1 MKHFPISAATLAA
14 SITYLN
20 AATAQDASTAKT
32 VDLDPIVVTTT
43 EALNTYTVRFDP
55 TVAIQP
61 LPANDGADAL
71 RHVAGINVSRKG
83 GANGDPT
90 FRGMAG
96 SRLNVVVD
104 GVSTL
109 GGCGNRM
116 DPPTAYVFPSSFDQV
131 TILKGPQSVRHGPGA
146 SAGSILFERA
156 PTRLTSSDTQ
166 LETQL
171 VYAGHSRRDTSLNA
185 LAGNEALYTR
195 LQGSWAEADDYTDG
209 SGNHV
214 NSAYQRWNTQA
225 TLGWTPSE
233 NAALELSYGLSDA
246 QAAYADRSMDGDAY
260 DRETFTLR
268 YQADQLDGAL
278 RSIEAIAYHNVADH
292 VMDNYSLREFTP
304 SMMMSM
310 PMVSNPERLTNGA
323 SVTAVFDRWQDLDAL
338 VGLDTQY
345 NKNRTRN
352 AMGMAVDS
360 YSSTPYTDD
369 AAFEQVGAFSEF
381 NYHLGE
387 NNTLAFGT
395 RLDRWTATDLRST
408 VQVGMG
414 ANSIMANP
422 TANQKRSDTLAS
434 GYLRFERDSNQNEAK
449 ASIGIGRSVRFPD
462 YWELFSKESPTS
474 ISAFDTNPE
483 RLTQIDLGY
492 LATYGDTTLT
502 ASLFYAEHDDFILIQ
517 SKYPKMMMGSSMSR
531 MATVARNIEAT
542 TYGGEFEAR
551 YQNDKGWYL
560 GSALAYTRG
569 TNDTDHSALAQISP
583 LELKLETGI
592 RRQNWSAGWLSR
604 FTSNQD
610 RFALDQGNIAGQDA
624 GPSEGFDVHSLHASY
639 RVSENWSLA
648 GGIDNLFDTT
658 YAEHITRSGA
668 QIAGYPQTF
677 RVNEP
682 GRTAWLRLETEF

>member
-1 MKHFPISAATLAA
+1 MKHFPITAATLAA

-20 AATAQDASTAKT
+20 AATAQNASTTKT
-32 VDLDPIVVTTT
+32 VDLDPLVVTTT
-43 EALNTYTVRFDP
+43 EALNTYTTRFDP

-131 TILKGPQSVRHGPGA
+131 TILKGPQSVQHGPGA

-156 PTRLTSSDTQ
+156 PTRLTTSDTQ
-166 LETQL
+166 LVTQL
-171 VYAGHSRRDTSLNA
+171 VYAGHGRRDASLNA
-185 LAGNEALYTR
+185 LTGNESLYAR

-209 SGNHV
+209 SGNRV

-246 QAAYADRSMDGDAY
+246 QAAYADRGMDGDAY

-268 YQADQLDGAL
+268 YQADQLNGTL

-345 NKNRTRN
+345 NKHRTRN

-360 YSSTPYTDD
+360 YSSLPYKDD
-369 AAFEQVGAFSEF
+369 AEFEQVGTFAEF

-414 ANSIMANP
+414 AHSMIANP
-422 TANQKRSDTLAS
+422 TAKQKRSDTLAS
-434 GYLRFERDSNQNEAK
+434 GYLRFERDLNQNGAK
-449 ASIGIGRSVRFPD
+449 ASIGIGRSERFPD
-462 YWELFSKESPTS
+462 YWELVSKEGATS
-474 ISAFDTNPE
+474 ISAFDTKPE

-517 SKYPKMMMGSSMSR
+517 SRYPKMMMGSSLSR

-560 GSALAYTRG
+560 GGALAYTRG
-569 TNDTDHSALAQISP
+569 TNDTDYSALAQISP

-604 FTSNQD
+604 LTSSQD
-610 RFALDQGNIAGQDA
+610 RFALNQGNIAGQDV

-648 GGIDNLFDTT
+648 GGIDNLFDIT
-658 YAEHITRSGA
+658 YAEHITRNGT
-668 QIAGYPQTF
+668 QIAGYLQTF

-682 GRTAWLRLETEF
+682 GRTTWLRLETEF